1 MKFQLFSLV
10 GLVASLFFS
19 AFAHASTSTGWLS
32 SPQHPPVQVQLTLTG
47 EQDPSNNT
55 LAAIL
60 EIKLADDWK
69 TYWRAPGEGGIAP
82 SIDWQASTNVQQVTW
97 SWPVPE
103 RFSTLGLETL
113 GYQEAVTFPLHIQLN
128 QLDAATQL
136 RGKFTLSSCT
146 TVCVLTDYLLQLD
159 FNASQLSID
168 NQAMFLFN
176 KAMAQVPRTD
186 NPAAQ
191 LSQLTWQ
198 QNTQQLSFIVDGVSW
213 SQPNVYI
220 IGDADTY
227 FKLANITTT
236 NGQLSGLVN
245 VSGWLGEVDLAQQPI
260 TLVIADADHA
270 IELEGLAQV
279 GSIDLTAFSPNNSWL
294 SMILFA
300 LLGGLILNIMPC
312 VLPVLGMKLSTVLTA
327 TNQSQAQIRKQF
339 IASAAGIISSFWL
352 LAAAVILLKL
362 SGQSIGWGIQFQQP
376 WFIGFMA
383 VITTLFA
390 LNMLGLFEIQ
400 LPSALQTKLATS
412 GDHSYLGHYL
422 QGMFATLLATPCSAP
437 FLGTAV
443 AFALGAD
450 FISLMIIFT
459 ALGIGMALPWLLI
472 AAAPQLARYLPQPG
486 RWMQHIKL
494 LFAGLLFATAIW
506 LISLLHS
513 FIGGWL
519 WVIYGVLV
527 IGLCSLIKQKYGA
540 KIALIGI
547 SLSFM
552 ALGLIGIT
560 AALTSEHWA
569 SPLNPDLAWH
579 MLEQQDINQQV
590 ANGKTVFVDVTADWC
605 ITCKANKVG
614 VLLQQPVYQALQ
626 QPHVYLMQG
635 DWTKAAPHISD
646 YLQQNGRFGVPF
658 NIVYGPGAP
667 QGIPLP
673 VILTSADV
681 MNAIEQ
687 ASATPLTQ

>member
-60 EIKLADDWK
+60 EVKLADDWK

-97 SWPVPE
+97 FWPVPE

-113 GYQEAVTFPLHIQLN
+113 GYQEAVTFPLHIQLD

-146 TVCVLTDYLLQLD
+146 TVCVLTDYQLQLD
-159 FNASQLSID
+159 FNASQLSIN

-186 NPAAQ
+186 NPSAQ

-198 QNTQQLSFIVDGVSW
+198 QDTQQLSFKVDGVSW
-213 SQPNVYI
+213 SQPNAYI

-227 FKLANITTT
+227 FKLAKLETSDE
-236 NGQLSGLVN
+236 QLTGLIN
-245 VSGWLGEVDLAQQPI
+245 VSGWLGDVDLAQQPL

-270 IELEGLAQV
+270 VELTGVAQA
-279 GSIDLTAFSPNNSWL
+279 GSIDLTAFSQNTSWL

-327 TNQSQAQIRKQF
+327 NNQSQAQIRKQF

-450 FISLMIIFT
+450 FISLVIIFT

-494 LFAGLLFATAIW
+494 LFSGLLFATAIW

-658 NIVYGPGAP
+658 NMVYGPGAP